1 MSESWKRCTEIIKGI
16 LPENNFEKWIKPL
29 RPIGLIGNEYI
40 IEAPNK
46 FLRDW
51 IVENYRSI
59 IMESLK
65 KVLNNRDISLSFT
78 VPDENTSPRRE
89 EAKQRPAYFDPS
101 SIFINRIYTFENF
114 VVGPCNQF
122 AHAAALAVATNPAK
136 SYNPLFI
143 YGGVGLGK
151 THLLNAIANYI
162 YNTDPGRK
170 VCYVTSEKF
179 MNELI
184 NSIRFDKMDQF
195 RNKYRSMDVLLI
207 DDIQFLSG
215 KERTQEEFFHT
226 FNTLYEARKQIVISS
241 DRFPKDIPH
250 LENRLKS
257 RFESGLIADIQP
269 PDFETLLAII
279 EKKMEFHS
287 IRLPG
292 EVVELLA
299 RNINS
304 NIRELEGALVK
315 LIAYASLTKREITI
329 DIAKDLLKEYLLRV
343 RKDISIEDIQRIVSS
358 YFNIK
363 LNDLKSPRRSK
374 NLSFPRQIGM
384 YLCRSLTKSSFPE
397 IGIRFGGKDHATV
410 IHAVRKIEKLIAHDE
425 KMRVIIED
433 IKSNIMNN
441 SRNNCE

>member
-1 MSESWKRCTEIIKGI
+1 MSESWKRCTEIIKEI
-16 LPENNFEKWIKPL
+16 ITDDNFEKWIKPL
-29 RPIGLIGNEYI
+29 KPIGLIGNEYI
-40 IEAPNK
+40 LEVPNK

-51 IVENYRSI
+51 IFENYRSI
-59 IMESLK
+59 IIESLK
-65 KVLNNRDISLSFT
+65 KALNNPEISLSFT
-78 VPDENTSPRRE
+78 VPDENNLPRRE
-89 EAKQRPAYFDPS
+89 GTKQRPPYFDPS
-101 SIFINRIYTFENF
+101 SIIINRIYKFENF

-162 YNTDPGRK
+162 YNTDPGRR

-279 EKKMEFHS
+279 EKKMESHS
-287 IRLPG
+287 IQLPG

-315 LIAYASLTKREITI
+315 LVAYASLTKRDITI
-329 DIAKDLLKEYLLRV
+329 DIARDLLKEYLSRV
-343 RKDISIEDIQRIVSS
+343 RRDISIEDIQRIVSS

-374 NLSFPRQIGM
+374 DLSFPRQIAM

-410 IHAVRKIEKLIAHDE
+410 IHAVKKIEKLIVQDE
-425 KMRVIIED
+425 KIRIIIED

>member
-1 MSESWKRCTEIIKGI
+1 MSENWKRCTEIIKGI

-29 RPIGLIGNEYI
+29 RPVGLIGNEYI

-51 IVENYRSI
+51 IIENYRSI

-65 KVLNNRDISLSFT
+65 KVLNNNEISLSFI
-78 VPDENTSPRRE
+78 VPDENISPRRE
-89 EAKQRPAYFDPS
+89 EAKQRPVYFDPS
-101 SIFINRIYTFENF
+101 SVFINRIYTFENF

-136 SYNPLFI
+136 SYNPLFL

-279 EKKMEFHS
+279 QKKMEFHS
-287 IRLPG
+287 VQLPG
-292 EVVELLA
+292 DVVELLA

-304 NIRELEGALVK
+304 NIRELEGAIVK

-343 RKDISIEDIQRIVSS
+343 KKDISIEDIQRIVSS

-374 NLSFPRQIGM
+374 NLSFPRQIAM

-425 KMRVIIED
+425 RIRDIIED

-441 SRNNCE
+441 NRNNCE